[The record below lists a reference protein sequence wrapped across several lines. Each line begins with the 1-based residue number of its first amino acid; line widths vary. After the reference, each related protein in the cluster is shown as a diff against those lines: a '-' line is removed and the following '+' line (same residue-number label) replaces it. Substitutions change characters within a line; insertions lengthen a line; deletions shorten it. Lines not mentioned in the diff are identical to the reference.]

1 MSKVMLQ
8 EFEIYTFVNP
18 NSGSRFGHRFIEH
31 DFESIK
37 IKVDSSKVALMHIIN
52 LTNK

>member
-1 MSKVMLQ
+1 MHQ

-18 NSGSRFGHRFIEH
+18 CSGSRHGNRFIEH

-37 IKVDSSKVALMHIIN
+37 IKVDSDKTALMHIIN
-52 LTNK
+52 LINKPRKE